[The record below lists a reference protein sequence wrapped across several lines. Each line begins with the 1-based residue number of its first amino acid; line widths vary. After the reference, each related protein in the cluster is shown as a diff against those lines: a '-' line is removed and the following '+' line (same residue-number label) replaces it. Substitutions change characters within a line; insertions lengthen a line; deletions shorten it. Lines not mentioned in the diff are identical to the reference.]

1 MIKEYGINKFIV
13 ATCTLVIIC
22 LLSIIPNR
30 ELEFDIEVE
39 TLNESNHVVYLL
51 DEDNYVSKL
60 GVFIEKDEI
69 EEVIKEK
76 IIILRDGSEEY
87 NKFIPLIPKDTK
99 INSVIVKEDKV
110 YIDFSV
116 EFLSVKSNDIEA
128 MIESI
133 VYSLTEINGIN
144 EIYIYI
150 DGEEL
155 KSFPNG
161 NYIINQPLNRD
172 IGINKEFDI
181 INFNNLSKTTIY
193 FIKENDD
200 LEYYVPVT
208 KITND
213 DTEKISIIIDELKS
227 SVYSV
232 DNLYSYLS
240 NQVILDSYNKT
251 EDTINLIFND
261 YIFESVGSKIIL
273 EEVKYTIAESIF
285 ENYDVNKVIF
295 STKDIDNIETY
306 IE

>member
-1 MIKEYGINKFIV
+1 MINEYGINKFIV

-30 ELEFDIEVE
+30 ELDFDIEVE

-193 FIKENDD
+193 FIKENED